1 MSEEKKTERVNIEN
15 RRTEMFLVAVVL
27 ILSCVFTALEWN
39 ANVTERMSDDEVED
53 LLEDIDINSLKKDH
67 DMVAAISHTDN
78 PAEVTNIKPVEMV
91 TDKPLAET
99 ENSKLVI
106 GDGKAELPEA
116 KVEEVEPMELETKEE
131 APEGVKAVEELPEF
145 PGGAGA
151 FMKWITANL
160 KYPKTAQD
168 RKIEGRVVVSFVVDR
183 DGTVKNLRL
192 EKSTDR
198 ILGTEVIKTMGRMPK
213 WKPGTQG
220 GKPCKAMIAV
230 PINFDL

>member
-1 MSEEKKTERVNIEN
+1 MSEEKKTERANIDN

-39 ANVTERMSDDEVED
+39 ASVTQSENNDDVED
-53 LLEDIDINSLKKDH
+53 LLEDIDINSLKKEH

-78 PAEVTNIKPVEMV
+78 PAEMTNIKPMEMV
-91 TDKPLAET
+91 TDKPSVAT

-106 GDGKAELPEA
+106 GDGQAEIPEA
-116 KVEEVEPMELETKEE
+116 KVEEVKPVELETKEE
-131 APEGVKAVEELPEF
+131 VPEGIKAVEELPEF

-168 RKIEGRVVVSFVVDR
+168 RKIEGRVVVSFIVDR
-183 DGTVKNLRL
+183 DGTVKSLRL

-220 GKPCKAMIAV
+220 GKPCKTMIAV